1 MSNHAVLW
9 STHFPQFFQN
19 RDKGVDLLM
28 DSSTLV
34 KIPAGQQ
41 VFYPGGACS
50 NYLLVLEGVVKV
62 QLMSDSGREV
72 LLYQVRSGE
81 SCVLTTSCLLSGDRY
96 PAEAITEDAVSAF
109 AIGSHAFYRGMELSP
124 FFREFVF
131 KNFSARLSKLISR
144 MESVVFETIDERICK
159 ALLES
164 DEKIIVKTHHELA
177 YELGTARE
185 VVSRHLK
192 KFESYGW
199 IGLTR
204 GTISIANR
212 EALKNL
218 ADKRAAQVND
228 AF

>member
-1 MSNHAVLW
+1 MQNHDALW
-9 STHFPQFFQN
+9 TTYFPQFVEN
-19 RDKGVDLLM
+19 RDKGVNLLL

-34 KIPAGQQ
+34 KLPAGQQ
-41 VFYPGGACS
+41 VFYPGSACS

-62 QLMSDSGREV
+62 QLMSDSGREI
-72 LLYQVRSGE
+72 LLYQVRSGD

-96 PAEAITEDAVSAF
+96 PAEAITENDVMAF
-109 AIGSHAFYRGMELSP
+109 AIGSHAFYRGIEQSP

-144 MESVVFETIDERICK
+144 MESVVFETIDQRICK
-159 ALLES
+159 ALLASGE
-164 DEKIIVKTHHELA
+164 EIIAKTHNELA

-199 IGLTR
+199 VSLTR

-212 EALKNL
+212 DALISL
-218 ADKRAAQVND
+218 ADRRAEN
-228 AF
+228 